1 MITQDADKW
10 ITVKPNGAE
19 NKDSHVKI
27 DEATGEVKAGMGGKF
42 TGQRISEVRKD
53 FTGPK
58 TPKGYKKPEYTPQRT
73 AIGAIKIDDEY
84 IRHIEQR
91 GDDLK
96 KEWDNART
104 AWMSAL
110 RERNNNPTKE
120 NDEKANKLEQAY
132 QDADRKMYANNT
144 HLERAK
150 KLLDEVFPA
159 AGGQEK
165 YDELFSQYLE
175 QAKIAG
181 AENPQSK
188 YGVPV
193 DWLKKQLS
201 KKTDSAAST
210 KNESKKY
217 LNVSYAE
224 KDKAKSAGARWDP
237 SARKWYWD
245 KRKGDMPEALSK
257 YAKDQDIMTIAL
269 DAESSRRYDSNGFLH
284 VDLTPITK
292 EQVVHYL
299 GIEIPGWEE
308 HGLDPQK
315 EYWGYRPAEEI
326 EKSAST
332 FNGLPVMLNHHVV
345 TPDSPVKDYQ
355 VGHTGTDA
363 AWSSPYLEN
372 SLIVTD
378 RMGIDGIENGTYQ
391 QISAAYRYDPDFT
404 PGVFDGKPYDFV
416 IRNMR
421 GNHVALVKKGRA
433 GPDVVVAD
441 AEPEEFMNES
451 QVEAAEVGA
460 AEAIKELASLIVGVH
475 YVDPETGETKD
486 MTQDEDKNAA
496 IGRLLDV
503 LSQYVPEDAIGK
515 LKDELTDLAYTK
527 PTGDD
532 DFNDKEAY
540 KYGENVE
547 RDRIERKE
555 EPGGKDADP
564 MNIRE
569 AVAAGENHE
578 RKKLDSEHESEG
590 MKAAMDACGLDSS
603 NPEVV
608 KAFAAGM
615 GAKPAMDSAELVEKV
630 TRRSFAELSRRN
642 QLAENVSKF
651 IGSFAF
657 DSMTTRDVAV
667 YAAKKLGLKVGADQA
682 VTAVESYLHNRPA
695 PSAKAMAMDSA
706 PDKNRENQV
715 SKFYELR

>member
-1 MITQDADKW
+1 MNEIAFDT
-10 ITVKPNGAE
+10 
-19 NKDSHVKI
+19 S
-27 DEATGEVKAGMGGKF
+27 
-42 TGQRISEVRKD
+42 
-53 FTGPK
+53 
-58 TPKGYKKPEYTPQRT
+58 
-73 AIGAIKIDDEY
+73 
-84 IRHIEQR
+84 
-91 GDDLK
+91 
-96 KEWDNART
+96 
-104 AWMSAL
+104 SA
-110 RERNNNPTKE
+110 
-120 NDEKANKLEQAY
+120 
-132 QDADRKMYANNT
+132 
-144 HLERAK
+144 
-150 KLLDEVFPA
+150 
-159 AGGQEK
+159 
-165 YDELFSQYLE
+165 
-175 QAKIAG
+175 
-181 AENPQSK
+181 
-188 YGVPV
+188 
-193 DWLKKQLS
+193 
-201 KKTDSAAST
+201 
-210 KNESKKY
+210 
-217 LNVSYAE
+217 
-224 KDKAKSAGARWDP
+224 
-237 SARKWYWD
+237 
-245 KRKGDMPEALSK
+245 
-257 YAKDQDIMTIAL
+257 
-269 DAESSRRYDSNGFLH
+269 RRYDTNGFLH

-299 GIEIPGWEE
+299 GIEIPGWKE

-326 EKSAST
+326 EKAAST

-363 AWSSPYLEN
+363 ALSSPYLEN

-378 RMGIDGIENGTYQ
+378 RMGIDGIENGTYR

-441 AEPEEFMNES
+441 AEPEKFMNES

-503 LSQYVPEDAIGK
+503 LSKYVPEDAIGK

-532 DFNDKEAY
+532 DFNAKEAY

-630 TRRSFAELSRRN
+630 TRRSFTELSKRN

-657 DSMTTRDVAV
+657 DSMTTRDVAI

-682 VTAVESYLHNRPA
+682 VTAVESYLHNRPV
-695 PSAKAMAMDSA
+695 PSAKAMAMDSE
-706 PDKNRENQV
+706 PGKKRINQV
-715 SKFYELR
+715 NKFYELR

>member
-19 NKDSHVKI
+19 NKGSHVKI

>member
-19 NKDSHVKI
+19 NKGSHVKI

-58 TPKGYKKPEYTPQRT
+58 TPKGYRKPT
-73 AIGAIKIDDEY
+73 AE
-84 IRHIEQR
+84 
-91 GDDLK
+91 
-96 KEWDNART
+96 
-104 AWMSAL
+104 
-110 RERNNNPTKE
+110 
-120 NDEKANKLEQAY
+120 
-132 QDADRKMYANNT
+132 
-144 HLERAK
+144 
-150 KLLDEVFPA
+150 
-159 AGGQEK
+159 
-165 YDELFSQYLE
+165 E
-175 QAKIAG
+175 QAKMA
-181 AENPQSK
+181 AEDYKRAVEEAHRRHEEKKAYGNEIRGEAEKLHEEIKELKKRNPTTEPEIREVFEKSKNIGNKIYSMYQDIKGKFDGNYRDDLLVDYLSLVSYEARQSIDK
-188 YGVPV
+188 QKRLYRDLV
-193 DWLKKQLS
+193 LKKQNPQAE
-201 KKTDSAAST
+201 TT
-210 KNESKKY
+210 KQAEQKNKQDNNPKKY
-217 LNVSYAE
+217 LNVRYAE

-237 SARKWYWD
+237 EARKWYWD

-269 DAESSRRYDSNGFLH
+269 DAESSRRYDTNGFLH

-299 GIEIPGWEE
+299 GIEIPGWKE

-326 EKSAST
+326 EKAAST

-378 RMGIDGIENGTYQ
+378 RMGIDGIENGTYR

-404 PGVFDGKPYDFV
+404 AGVFDGKPYDFV